1 MTRWVSIRIE
11 SLQLTYFKIRP
22 VIYTWFYI
30 WGLGWGRVGLRVWLN
45 TGAKCRIYLT
55 AFTFLTEQGSV
66 NRSQWCSSFQNVPR
80 AGSGVCREY
89 TARGTGAQHREGHWA
104 GVDLRSMAF
113 QGWHHTTC
121 VVLRGTTQRECCP
134 SSGSLCCWPEL
145 LYVVSSQFIFYFSP
159 RHQFLRKIH
168 SEKALFHTIYS
179 W

>member
-30 WGLGWGRVGLRVWLN
+30 WGLGWGRVGLGVWLN

-66 NRSQWCSSFQNVPR
+66 NRSQWCSSFQNVPC

-89 TARGTGAQHREGHWA
+89 TARGRALSR
-104 GVDLRSMAF
+104 
-113 QGWHHTTC
+113 
-121 VVLRGTTQRECCP
+121 
-134 SSGSLCCWPEL
+134 CWPEKHGL
-145 LYVVSSQFIFYFSP
+145 P
-159 RHQFLRKIH
+159 RLTSHHLCCSTRYNPEGVLSFLRVFVLLTWIALCCQSPIH
-168 SEKALFHTIYS
+168 LLLLP
-179 W
+179 